1 MAWPLADL
9 FDTSDFPARW
19 HCGNWSHLHG
29 WTHVVADVAIFG
41 AYAAIPF
48 TLVYFLRKRTD
59 LPFPPVFWLFAAFIA
74 ACGLGHLLDATIFW
88 HPWYRLA
95 GAVKVLTAIASW
107 MTVVALIKV
116 TPLAIT
122 LPGLAKVNERLAKEV
137 SDRKEAEI
145 ALRSSE
151 ERFRALIDTSAQIV
165 WQTDKN
171 GEAVEDSPS
180 WRAFTGQTYERW
192 LGWGRLDAIHPD
204 DRMRIEF
211 IWRRAIDKKIP
222 VESEYRIQHRSGEW
236 RWTAVRAVPLF
247 NEDNGVR
254 EWVGMNTDITQ
265 RKHSEEQFRLAIEA
279 APTGMVMMDRAG
291 KIVMVNAQIE
301 MVFGYARENLLG
313 RQIEALVPEG
323 LHGPDP
329 ASRSAFFAD
338 PKARSMGKELGL
350 FGRRVD
356 GVDVPVEVGLTPL
369 QTSEGDF
376 VLGSI
381 VDVTE
386 RRRAEEERQILLGQL
401 WALNA
406 QLEERVRERTSE
418 LSAALKERDVLL
430 QEIHHRVKNNLQVI
444 SSLIN
449 MQVRQLEEGKSK
461 DALEVCQTR
470 ILAIALIH
478 EKLYQSKD
486 YASVPFSE
494 YARGL
499 VASVF
504 NAAGV
509 SPSLISLEL
518 KMDNLTLAVNQAI
531 PCGLILNELITNV
544 LKHAFPRSS
553 KGTIVVE
560 LREIAHRE
568 VMLSVSD
575 NGIGMS
581 PTFDPKTSASL
592 GVQLVSTL
600 VEQLEGDLEIVCDQ
614 GTTIRIKFP
623 LDADA

>member
-1 MAWPLADL
+1 MARFFAEL

-19 HCGNWSHLHG
+19 HCGNWSDLHG
-29 WTHVVADVAIFG
+29 WLHISSDVAIFA

-48 TLVYFLRKRTD
+48 TLVYFLKKRTD
-59 LPFPPVFWLFAAFIA
+59 IPFPPVFWLFAAFIA

-95 GAVKVLTAIASW
+95 GAVKVLTALASW

-116 TPLAIT
+116 TPQAIT
-122 LPGLAKVNERLAKEV
+122 LPGLARVNERLAQEV

-145 ALRSSE
+145 ALRASE

-204 DRMRIEF
+204 DRVRIEV
-211 IWRRAIDKKIP
+211 IWRKAIERKTP
-222 VESEYRIQHRSGEW
+222 VQSEYRIAHKSGEW
-236 RWTAVRAVPLF
+236 RWTAMRAVPLID
-247 NEDNGVR
+247 EDDGVR

-279 APTGMVMMDRAG
+279 APTGMVMMDLEG

-301 MVFGYARENLLG
+301 VVFGYARENLLG
-313 RQIEALVPEG
+313 QKIEVLVPQG
-323 LHGPDP
+323 LQG
-329 ASRSAFFAD
+329 AYLSARGLFVD
-338 PKARSMGKELGL
+338 DTKVRSMGKGL
-350 FGRRVD
+350 DLLGRRVD
-356 GVDVPVEVGLTPL
+356 GVAVPVEVGLTPL
-369 QTSEGDF
+369 RTSEGAF

-386 RRRAEEERQILLGQL
+386 RRKAEEERRALLGQL

-406 QLEERVRERTSE
+406 RLEERVRDRTSE
-418 LSAALKERDVLL
+418 LSAALRERDVLL

-449 MQVRQLEEGKSK
+449 MQVRQLEDGRSK
-461 DALEVCQTR
+461 DALQVCQTR

-486 YASVPFSE
+486 FASVPFSD
-494 YARGL
+494 YAASL

-509 SPSLISLEL
+509 SPGLIALEM
-518 KMDNLTLAVNQAI
+518 KMGNLSLAVNKAI

-544 LKHAFPRSS
+544 LKHAFPLAST
-553 KGTIVVE
+553 GTIVVE
-560 LREIAHRE
+560 LRELGHRE
-568 VMLSVSD
+568 ALLSVSTT
-575 NGIGMS
+575 G
-581 PTFDPKTSASL
+581 SACRP
-592 GVQLVSTL
+592 GSTL
-600 VEQLEGDLEIVCDQ
+600 KPP
-614 GTTIRIKFP
+614 RPAPKPRPPWAFSWSRP
-623 LDADA
+623 